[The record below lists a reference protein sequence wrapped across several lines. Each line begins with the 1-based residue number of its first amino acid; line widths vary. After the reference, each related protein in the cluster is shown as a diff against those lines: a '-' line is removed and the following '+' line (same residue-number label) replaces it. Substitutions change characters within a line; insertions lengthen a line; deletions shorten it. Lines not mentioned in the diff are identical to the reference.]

1 MDYLKHSKKMDA
13 VRAAESA
20 GEVADSMDV
29 RKALI
34 ARMDA
39 GEMTLAEV
47 QAELARI
54 KRGAKRAGKITR
66 AAAYRSAS

>member
-1 MDYLKHSKKMDA
+1 MDYFKHRDKMEKL
-13 VRAAESA
+13 RAAEAS
-20 GEVADSMDV
+20 GEIADSIEV

-47 QAELARI
+47 QAELKRI
-54 KRGAKRAGKITR
+54 KRGAKRAGKVTR
-66 AAAYRSAS
+66 AAAYRRA